1 MATLNKRNT
10 ESLVTRDELSSF
22 IDRYG
27 DLPGE
32 VTIGLGAVRLYCT
45 KVRAGR
51 LIACVKIQPINW
63 YQADLSHLVVHP
75 EYRRH
80 GIAHS
85 LLGIACQRARA
96 DDCRLVQAT
105 ICHNN
110 VPAENLFRASG
121 FMSSVSFVGLSGRTL
136 FVWSRSV

>member
-1 MATLNKRNT
+1 MATLNKRNS

-22 IDRYG
+22 IDQYG

-32 VTIGLGAVRLYCT
+32 VTIGLEAVRLYCT
-45 KVRAGR
+45 KARHGR

-75 EYRRH
+75 AHRRR
-80 GIAHS
+80 GVASELIEA
-85 LLGIACQRARA
+85 ACQRARA
-96 DDCRLVQAT
+96 ADCRLVQAT
-105 ICHNN
+105 ICRNN

-121 FMSSVSFVGLSGRTL
+121 FTPSVSFVGLSGRTL
-136 FVWSRSV
+136 LVWSTVL